1 MLVKLPLKNSTDVAL
16 VDDQVF
22 EFLSENPYLKKIG
35 FLANLRRHSRG
46 YAFFQKN
53 WPLEGG
59 VYKNETIYLHKLI
72 AEKFIPKHE
81 SPERLLV
88 NLVNSN
94 PLDCRLANL
103 EWAIRAKVVRNT
115 SKTENQFGFRG
126 VVKSGKKFRA
136 IIFFN
141 KERIDLGL
149 FKTPEDAALAYNA
162 KSMELFGKTNGLN
175 NVPEKKD

>member
-1 MLVKLPLKNSTDVAL
+1 MLVKIPLKNTDESAI
-16 VDDQVF
+16 VDDKVY
-22 EFLSENPYLKKIG
+22 EFLTENPYLKKIG
-35 FLANLRRHSRG
+35 FVANLRKHSRG

-53 WPLEGG
+53 WPLGDG
-59 VYKNETIYLHKLI
+59 AYKNETIYLHKLI

-81 SPERLLV
+81 SSERLLV
-88 NLVNSN
+88 NLINSN

-115 SKTENQFGFRG
+115 SKTENQFGYRG

-136 IIFFN
+136 IIFHN

-149 FKTPEDAALAYNA
+149 FATPDEAALAYNA
-162 KSMELFGKTNGLN
+162 KSVELFGKTNGLN
-175 NVPEKKD
+175 NVPEKK

>member
-1 MLVKLPLKNSTDVAL
+1 MLVKIPLKNTDESAI
-16 VDDQVF
+16 VDDKVY
-22 EFLSENPYLKKIG
+22 EFLTENPYLKKIG
-35 FLANLRRHSRG
+35 FVANLRKHSRG

-53 WPLEGG
+53 WPLGDG
-59 VYKNETIYLHKLI
+59 AYKNETIYLHKLI

-81 SPERLLV
+81 SNERLLV
-88 NLVNSN
+88 NLINSN

-115 SKTENQFGFRG
+115 SKTENQFGYRG

-136 IIFFN
+136 IIFHN

-149 FKTPEDAALAYNA
+149 FATPDEAALAYNA
-162 KSMELFGKTNGLN
+162 KSVELFGKTNGLN
-175 NVPEKKD
+175 NVPEKK

>member
-1 MLVKLPLKNSTDVAL
+1 MLVKLTLKNSNEVAL
-16 VDDQVF
+16 VDDHVY

-35 FLANLRRHSRG
+35 FLPNLRRHSRG

-81 SPERLLV
+81 SNERLLV
-88 NLVNSN
+88 NLINSN

-115 SKTENQFGFRG
+115 SKTENQFGYRG

-136 IIFFN
+136 IIFHN
-141 KERIDLGL
+141 KVRHDLGL
-149 FKTPEDAALAYNA
+149 FKTPEEAAAAYNA
-162 KSMELFGKTNGLN
+162 KSIEFFGKTNGLN
-175 NVPEKKD
+175 QIPDKK